1 MIQNSIDRVLNVRQ
15 AFIKIM
21 SEHKETN
28 KLCKFFE
35 KNIKELGNN
44 IKSLYKR
51 LAKIIIVDI
60 SLDLDQDKPQL
71 IFESMNSIG

>member
-1 MIQNSIDRVLNVRQ
+1 MRQ